1 MEQQTLKRLIQARG
15 RLKATIT
22 RLVNYIEN
30 PPPQSTYSGVD
41 AMLARL
47 NQAFRSLEEI
57 TDEMH
62 LYDNVEGFED
72 PTEDFQ
78 SYEEKYLRALTLF
91 ASLKSELQPSA
102 IPQADHNMA
111 TLLQQQSEFLQ
122 RLAEN
127 GASTLATPP
136 PAAVC
141 LNENPLPKIHI
152 KPFGGDYKEW
162 PAFKDIYESTVH
174 NKTHLGK
181 IQKFHYLKSFIVGE
195 AGNLLSHMSITES
208 AYDSAWE
215 RLNDRY
221 DRPRHIVNSLLDTFM
236 ALAAAPNGEVSNLRK
251 LSDGANEIIRGLDA
265 VGETSRDCW
274 VIHLVLAKIVPDSRR
289 KWIEDTRGSATPTVA
304 DLFRFLDDRCE
315 DFELS
320 QATSAIKLDPGSHTD
335 KPAKAK
341 RALIAVNRGNCSKCG
356 SADHQLY
363 RCSQFQNLNTEHRRS
378 FVKGKSLCFNCLRPG
393 HRSSQCQSK
402 HSCKHCK
409 GRHHSL
415 VHPENMDSVTVA
427 PADTAQASPQTS
439 GCSST
444 LVAQTQNSNSLTQS
458 PGLKRSTLPT
468 ALVYVQNSKGTYTI
482 CRVLL
487 DSGSELS
494 YVSER
499 CINALGLARSPSRIL
514 VSGISS
520 VKAETTRG
528 LATLHIKSMVSLH
541 TIVVA
546 AHVLGKIT
554 STLQRDDIDE
564 TALRI
569 YDGLQLADTSF
580 NTSSPV
586 DILLGNEQI
595 WSVLSGDKKY
605 DTDGN
610 IIAISSIFGWI
621 ITSVAMPQPLTANTL
636 MTTVDINASLQ
647 RFWEIEDNTE
657 HTQRDPAHEKVEQ
670 HFLTT
675 HSRDPDGK
683 YIVELPFKHEC
694 QEFGDTLQGAVSRF
708 YAVERR
714 LQRDME
720 LRKLYSKFMSE
731 YLSLGH
737 MRKLPPEECNTS
749 AKTFY
754 MPHHPVLGK
763 KLRVVFDGS
772 YEDVNGHALNDALHI
787 GPSIQRNLFHVCL
800 RFRMHKFV
808 FSADIVKMFRQI
820 WVAPKHRN
828 FQRIVW
834 REAPK
839 DPLQHF
845 QLCTVTYGTSCAPFL
860 AVRVLEQLARDHQ
873 DEFPTASKIVLED
886 FYVDDVLTG
895 AETEDELLSRRDELI
910 QLMSR
915 AKLELGKWVS
925 NSSVIR
931 HIRQDELQITSA
943 VKVLGMLWNPQD
955 DVLSYKASLSTEPD
969 ATKRQVLSDVS
980 RIFDP
985 LGILAPV
992 VVQFKILFQEL
1003 WLLDLDWDSK
1013 LPPKLAEWWQT
1024 CRDDI
1029 NYITNLRI
1037 PRYVH
1042 SEPGKIEL
1050 HGFSDASIK
1059 AYAAVVY
1066 SRVSNADGTCLVSLM
1081 AAKTRVAPLKQQ
1093 SLPRLELCGELLL
1106 TRLLRAVKEG
1116 LHHKDIVVHAWC
1128 DSTIVL
1134 SWLSHTPSKLKT
1146 FIANRTSEILDVIPR
1161 SAWHHVGSKD
1171 NPADCASRGML
1182 AANLMS
1188 YELWW
1193 KGPHW
1198 LHLNDLLASKLRSGN
1213 NLTTIL
1219 DTPIMDELKS
1229 SSLSS
1234 RVESEPEA
1242 SPIECLSF
1250 RVSSWT
1256 KLIRCTAYVLR
1267 QAQGSFSSDLH
1278 LLQRG
1283 KAVANSSTL
1292 RTLSPMVCKN
1302 GLLRVGG
1309 RLSNSLLP
1317 EEIKH
1322 PIILP
1327 KHHRISL
1334 LILEHEHR
1342 IHLHPGVTA
1351 LFVIVRQQYW
1361 IVGARNMIR
1370 KLTHA
1375 CLKCFRQRHK
1385 TTDQYMADLPAVRVR
1400 QAYPFENTGCDYA
1413 GPLLLK
1419 VHKGRN
1425 PRKEKGYICLFVCL
1439 VTSAIH
1445 LELATDL
1452 STDTFLAAL
1461 RRFTS
1466 RRGKCTHI
1474 FSDNG
1479 RNFVGAKKVLDEM
1492 YKLIL
1497 SQQHNTQVTQALASE
1512 GIKWSF
1518 IPPHAPHWGGKWE
1531 SAVRSVKLH
1540 LRRVIGNSILTFEQM
1555 HTLLAQIE
1563 SVVNSRPLFATSD
1576 IEVSYLSPAHLLIG
1590 RPYTSLPEG
1599 DLGHIAVNRLDYWQ
1613 NVQAMLQGFWKR
1625 WHQEYLTTLQQRPKW
1640 NTERKNIAPGD
1651 MAIIK
1656 DSNTPPAAWTLARI
1670 IEVYPGK
1677 DGLVRAVKLRTS
1689 SGELVRPISKIAIL
1703 PNSET

>member
-1 MEQQTLKRLIQARG
+1 
-15 RLKATIT
+15 
-22 RLVNYIEN
+22 
-30 PPPQSTYSGVD
+30 
-41 AMLARL
+41 
-47 NQAFRSLEEI
+47 
-57 TDEMH
+57 
-62 LYDNVEGFED
+62 
-72 PTEDFQ
+72 
-78 SYEEKYLRALTLF
+78 
-91 ASLKSELQPSA
+91 
-102 IPQADHNMA
+102 MA

-122 RLAEN
+122 RLSEN
-127 GASTLATPP
+127 GTSTLATPP
-136 PAAVC
+136 PAAVS
-141 LNENPLPKIHI
+141 LTENPLPKIHI

-195 AGNLLSHMSITES
+195 AANLLSHMSITES
-208 AYDSAWE
+208 AYYSAWE
-215 RLNDRY
+215 RVNERY
-221 DRPRHIVNSLLDTFM
+221 NRPRHIVNSLLDTFM
-236 ALAAAPNGEVSNLRK
+236 ELVAAPNGEVSNLRK
-251 LSDGANEIIRGLDA
+251 LTDGANEIIRGLDA

-274 VIHLVLAKIVPDSRR
+274 VIHLVLAKIDPDSRR
-289 KWIEDTRGSATPTVA
+289 KWIEDTRGAATPTVT
-304 DLFRFLDDRCE
+304 DLFKFLDDRCE

-335 KPAKAK
+335 KPAKTK
-341 RALIAVNRGNCSKCG
+341 RALIAVNSGNCGKCG

-363 RCSQFQNLNTEHRRS
+363 RCSQFQNLNIEHRRS

-393 HRSSQCQSK
+393 HRSSQCKSK
-402 HSCKHCK
+402 HSCKHCN

-415 VHPENMDSVTVA
+415 VHPENMDSMTIA
-427 PADTAQASPQTS
+427 SADTAQANSQTS

-444 LVAQTQNSNSLTQS
+444 LVAQTQNSTSLTQS

-468 ALVYVQNSKGTYTI
+468 ALVYVQNTKSSYTI

-487 DSGSELS
+487 DSCSELS

-499 CINALGLARSPSRIL
+499 CVNALGLARLFSRIL

-554 STLQRDDIDE
+554 SSLQRDDIDE

-595 WSVLSGDKKY
+595 WSVLHIKSMVSLHTIVVAAHVLGK
-605 DTDGN
+605 
-610 IIAISSIFGWI
+610 
-621 ITSVAMPQPLTANTL
+621 ITS
-636 MTTVDINASLQ
+636 SLQ
-647 RFWEIEDNTE
+647 RDDIDETALRIYDGLQSRIT
-657 HTQRDPAHEKVEQ
+657 
-670 HFLTT
+670 LTTNNKTLRTKRWSST

-683 YIVELPFKHEC
+683 YIVELPFQHES
-694 QEFGDTLQGAVSRF
+694 QEFGDSLQGAVSRF

-720 LRKLYSKFMSE
+720 LRKQYSKFMNE

-737 MRKLPPEECNTS
+737 MRKLAPDECNTS
-749 AKTFY
+749 GKTFY

-772 YEDVNGHALNDALHI
+772 FEDVNGHALNDALHI

-834 REAPK
+834 RDAPN

-873 DEFPTASKIVLED
+873 DEFPIASKIVLED

-910 QLMSR
+910 QLMSK

-925 NSSVIR
+925 NSSRLSHTI
-931 HIRQDELQITSA
+931 QEELPITSA
-943 VKVLGMLWNPQD
+943 VKVLGMHWNPQD
-955 DVLSYKASLSTEPD
+955 DVLSYKTSLSTEPE
-969 ATKRQVLSDVS
+969 ATKRQILSDVS

-985 LGILAPV
+985 LGILSPV

-1029 NYITNLRI
+1029 NCITNLSI
-1037 PRYVH
+1037 PRFVP
-1042 SEPGKIEL
+1042 SESGKIEL

-1066 SRVSNADGTCLVSLM
+1066 SRVSNADGTCWVSLM
-1081 AAKTRVAPLKQQ
+1081 AGKTRVAPLKQQ
-1093 SLPRLELCGELLL
+1093 SLPRLELCGALLL

-1116 LHHKDIVVHAWC
+1116 LQHKDIIVHAWC

-1198 LHLNDLLASKLRSGN
+1198 LHHNDLLASKLRSGN
-1213 NLTTIL
+1213 NPNTIL
-1219 DTPIMDELKS
+1219 DTPIMEGLKS
-1229 SSLSS
+1229 SSLCS
-1234 RVESEPEA
+1234 RIESKPER
-1242 SPIECLSF
+1242 P
-1250 RVSSWT
+1250 
-1256 KLIRCTAYVLR
+1256 
-1267 QAQGSFSSDLH
+1267 
-1278 LLQRG
+1278 
-1283 KAVANSSTL
+1283 
-1292 RTLSPMVCKN
+1292 
-1302 GLLRVGG
+1302 
-1309 RLSNSLLP
+1309 RLSVYCFEFLP
-1317 EEIKH
+1317 
-1322 PIILP
+1322 
-1327 KHHRISL
+1327 
-1334 LILEHEHR
+1334 
-1342 IHLHPGVTA
+1342 
-1351 LFVIVRQQYW
+1351 
-1361 IVGARNMIR
+1361 
-1370 KLTHA
+1370 
-1375 CLKCFRQRHK
+1375 
-1385 TTDQYMADLPAVRVR
+1385 
-1400 QAYPFENTGCDYA
+1400 
-1413 GPLLLK
+1413 GP
-1419 VHKGRN
+1419 
-1425 PRKEKGYICLFVCL
+1425 
-1439 VTSAIH
+1439 S
-1445 LELATDL
+1445 
-1452 STDTFLAAL
+1452 
-1461 RRFTS
+1461 
-1466 RRGKCTHI
+1466 
-1474 FSDNG
+1474 
-1479 RNFVGAKKVLDEM
+1479 
-1492 YKLIL
+1492 
-1497 SQQHNTQVTQALASE
+1497 
-1512 GIKWSF
+1512 
-1518 IPPHAPHWGGKWE
+1518 
-1531 SAVRSVKLH
+1531 
-1540 LRRVIGNSILTFEQM
+1540 
-1555 HTLLAQIE
+1555 
-1563 SVVNSRPLFATSD
+1563 
-1576 IEVSYLSPAHLLIG
+1576 
-1590 RPYTSLPEG
+1590 
-1599 DLGHIAVNRLDYWQ
+1599 
-1613 NVQAMLQGFWKR
+1613 
-1625 WHQEYLTTLQQRPKW
+1625 
-1640 NTERKNIAPGD
+1640 
-1651 MAIIK
+1651 
-1656 DSNTPPAAWTLARI
+1656 
-1670 IEVYPGK
+1670 
-1677 DGLVRAVKLRTS
+1677 
-1689 SGELVRPISKIAIL
+1689 
-1703 PNSET
+1703 